1 MIFGKKN
8 IYNSKLNIF
17 MERIASMFFHSRTQ
31 AHIFHTRV
39 KGPGSFAAHTALQA
53 YYEGIVPLIDGL
65 VEGYQG
71 QYGLIEY
78 KEVNGVDND
87 ASVENMVKYFDNL
100 CKFLDKERKEPK
112 LQMSWLQ
119 NDLDNVASLLYSTK
133 YKLIN
138 LQ

>member
-8 IYNSKLNIF
+8 TYSNKLSIF

-65 VEGYQG
+65 VESYQG

-87 ASVENMVKYFDNL
+87 ASLENMVKYFDNL

>member
-1 MIFGKKN
+1 
-8 IYNSKLNIF
+8 

-39 KGPGSFAAHTALQA
+39 NGEGSFAAHNALQA
-53 YYEGIVPLIDGL
+53 YYEAIVPLIDGL
-65 VEGYQG
+65 VETYQG

-78 KEVNGVDND
+78 KEVSGVDND
-87 ASVENMVKYFDNL
+87 ASKENMVKYFDNL

>member
-1 MIFGKKN
+1 
-8 IYNSKLNIF
+8 

-39 KGPGSFAAHTALQA
+39 TGPGSFAAHTALQA
-53 YYEGIVPLIDGL
+53 YYEAIIPLIDGL
-65 VEGYQG
+65 VETYQG

-87 ASVENMVKYFDNL
+87 ASKENMVRYFDNL
-100 CKFLDKERKEPK
+100 SKFLAKERKEPK
-112 LQMSWLQ
+112 LQSSWIQ
-119 NDLDNVASLLYSTK
+119 NDLDQIASLLYSTK
-133 YKLIN
+133 YKLTN